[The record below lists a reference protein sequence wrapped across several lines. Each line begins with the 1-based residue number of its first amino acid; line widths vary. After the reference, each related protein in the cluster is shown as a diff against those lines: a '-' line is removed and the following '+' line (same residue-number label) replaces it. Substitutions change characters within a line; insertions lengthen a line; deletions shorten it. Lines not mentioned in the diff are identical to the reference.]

1 MDKGYIKKF
10 KIENI
15 KTDETVKEPYTEYE
29 MNLLLKKPD
38 LKKCNFS
45 EYRNWVLV
53 NYFYSTR

>member
-1 MDKGYIKKF
+1 MKKF

-15 KTDETVKEPYTEYE
+15 KTDEAIKEPYTEYE

>member
-15 KTDETVKEPYTEYE
+15 KTDETIKEPYTEYE

-53 NYFYSTR
+53 KVFGV

>member
-15 KTDETVKEPYTEYE
+15 KTDETIKEPYTEYE

-38 LKKCNFS
+38 LKNVIFP
-45 EYRNWVLV
+45 
-53 NYFYSTR
+53 STETGF

>member
-15 KTDETVKEPYTEYE
+15 KTDEAIKEPYTEYE

-38 LKKCNFS
+38 LKKCNFF